1 MTRKP
6 HAPCGHDWQSPKI
19 NREFRILFPTVF
31 VYCRCTECD
40 ASWGEQYEF
49 DFSVTLGNMTHE
61 QPDDSVSIA
70 SNCYRAIETIE
81 RYGRQGFIVSVAFG
95 PCGKYGEQY
104 SVTVMD
110 PTTGKEFYKPFGASS
125 FADIAMI
132 LDIEVPAMLA
142 R

>member
-1 MTRKP
+1 MSAACLNVTPAAAGSRPAVAIIPHLLSDSDKMWAGKQPKRNTMRK
-6 HAPCGHDWQSPKI
+6 
-19 NREFRILFPTVF
+19 
-31 VYCRCTECD
+31 D
-40 ASWGEQYEF
+40 AKS
-49 DFSVTLGNMTHE
+49 
-61 QPDDSVSIA
+61 PDDSGSIE

-95 PCGKYGEQY
+95 PCGKYGEKY

-110 PTTGKEFYKPFGASS
+110 LTTGKEFYKPFGASS

-132 LDIEVPAMLA
+132 LDIEVRAMLA